1 VLFFNCSTHCYAL
14 QWKQRGIKA
23 WSICRMN
30 ESFVHILCF
39 LKSAAFRV
47 FVGRTMF
54 GSGIWVGG
62 GSGVWVIVWIS
73 MGWHGVP
80 PVGAWTGSFH
90 GWKSPRVPIGVVLPW
105 CNVRDLVQMLH
116 SHLLSCSAGSHNI
129 MCIHENSMAHTHGR
143 FSCCN
148 MTVMHIHY
156 GYLLSMGSCGKS
168 AMNTLFYIYPK

>member
-1 VLFFNCSTHCYAL
+1 
-14 QWKQRGIKA
+14 
-23 WSICRMN
+23 MN

-39 LKSAAFRV
+39 LKSAAFQV

-148 MTVMHIHY
+148 MTVMHPPQLK
-156 GYLLSMGSCGKS
+156 GYCPHSNPPNTIFCESVTIVEMLNCSKNRIKS
-168 AMNTLFYIYPK
+168 SVFLNTRSQMIR